1 MDISSPTIFVVDD
14 DEAVRDSLGLL
25 MESVGLPVET
35 FDSCHAFL
43 DAYTDER
50 SGCLLL
56 DIRMPGMNGI
66 RLQAELLE
74 RQSTLPII
82 FITGHGDIPMA
93 VEAIK
98 RGAADFIPKPFRDQ
112 ELLDRIDKILN
123 DDKKSRED
131 KQENE
136 AINQRIASLTQRE
149 SEVMRLMVDGKA
161 NKVIAIELDISQRT
175 IETHRA
181 RVMEKMQ
188 ATSFAQLVSMVT
200 RAESS

>member
-1 MDISSPTIFVVDD
+1 MDSSPTIFVVDD

-25 MESVGLPVET
+25 MQSVGLPVET
-35 FDSCHAFL
+35 FDSCQAFL
-43 DAYTDER
+43 DVYTEER

-112 ELLDRIDKILN
+112 ELLDRVDKVLN
-123 DDKKSRED
+123 DDRKSRED
-131 KQENE
+131 QQENE
-136 AINQRIASLTQRE
+136 AINQRIDSLTQRE

-161 NKVIAIELDISQRT
+161 NKVIAIELHISQRT

-188 ATSFAQLVSMVT
+188 ATSFAHLVSMVT
-200 RAESS
+200 RAEST